1 MCKILLRHSS
11 HCSHSTCVTEVNYNV
26 QNPSN
31 GHIDIYTVY
40 TAVRIPQKFSSSH
53 HACFHQYQR
62 KTLCCLLQETTFPP
76 LHLQEETII
85 FHKSLLSS
93 IPLLIFAT
101 CFTFS
106 QWFYVEHVNCLL
118 PPENKVENINCM
130 WAYAYPSIASKNTSS
145 SGSIWAPTNTWFPG
159 STRVP
164 IQNST

>member
-106 QWFYVEHVNCLL
+106 QCFYVEHVNCLL
-118 PPENKVENINCM
+118 PPREQGRKYQLYVGLCIPK
-130 WAYAYPSIASKNTSS
+130 YSLQKYL
-145 SGSIWAPTNTWFPG
+145 
-159 STRVP
+159 
-164 IQNST
+164 IQWQHMGPN